1 MGVLA
6 DLLKAGS
13 TGTPQTFIPQNAD
26 GRALTTVI
34 EGAHDASDY
43 EAILRACDH
52 DPSRLRFGAPPSVYV
67 RWKADGEK
75 VTTYRYKLEPV
86 VEDFSSAVV
95 ERCRES
101 LKDWV
106 PPRTPGLLLPNT
118 HLMLIADPQLGKVG
132 TEKAVANYKR
142 GVLGHIQTIKDLQAW
157 GRSPEAV
164 HVAWMGDEGE
174 GVCNNYTNQS
184 HVIEL
189 NQTQQL
195 ELDYEL
201 RVWALKE
208 IAKLGLRMSA
218 SSVIS
223 NHGEWTRNGTKDPV
237 THRND
242 NASTFVARQVK
253 RLFDEA
259 EAFGGPHIDWT
270 IGEDDPGVVVELSG
284 ERCYFSHGYVEKGR
298 GQSTELK
305 TKNAI
310 EKQIL
315 GDIGLASIRLWL
327 MAHYHHF
334 YCIEFE
340 GRTLFGC
347 PALEAPEGSKEY
359 MKDQFGVW
367 SPPGMLGMLVG
378 ACFTDRGW
386 SSATVF

>member
-6 DLLKAGS
+6 DLL
-13 TGTPQTFIPQNAD
+13 TGTTETPQPSIPVQD

-52 DPSRLRFGAPPSVYV
+52 DPSRVRFGAPPSVYV
-67 RWKADGEK
+67 RWKADGTR
-75 VTTYRYKLEPV
+75 VSTYRYKLEPV
-86 VEDFSSAVV
+86 TEDFSSALV
-95 ERCRES
+95 ERCRQE
-101 LKDWV
+101 LLNGWV
-106 PPRTPGLLLPNT
+106 TPQKQGLTLPFT
-118 HLMLIADPQLGKVG
+118 YVMLIADPQLGKVG
-132 TEKAVANYKR
+132 TQKAVANYKR
-142 GVLGHIQTIKDLQAW
+142 GVLAHIQVAKDLIAL

-184 HVIEL
+184 HIIEL

-195 ELDYEL
+195 ELDFEL

-237 THRND
+237 TSRND
-242 NASTFVARQVK
+242 NASTFVARQAK

-259 EAFGGPHIDWT
+259 EEFGGPHIEWT
-270 IGEDDPGVVVELSG
+270 IGDDDPGVVVELSG
-284 ERCYFSHGYVEKGR
+284 ERCYFSHGYIEKGR
-298 GQSTELK
+298 GTSTELK

-315 GDIGLASIRLWL
+315 GDIGLASIRLWF

-334 YCIEFE
+334 YSLEFE

-347 PALEAPEGSKEY
+347 PALEATEGSKEY

-378 ACFTDRGW
+378 AGFSERGW
-386 SSATVF
+386 SSANVF